1 MARSES
7 LKKAQKKYA
16 KTHRETRKRVDTKSA
31 GKRFILKYAT
41 KKDLLEYMELIKK
54 RMQELGD

>member
-1 MARSES
+1 MARSEA

-16 KTHRETRKRVDTKSA
+16 KTHKEIRKKVETKSA

-41 KKDLLEYMELIKK
+41 KKDLLEYMDLVKK
-54 RMQELGD
+54 RIQELGD